1 MATISPLH
9 EDQLFK
15 LLRQLDTAPGASQ
28 RALAAA
34 IGVSLGRLNGLL
46 KEATDAGLV
55 KITESASHDK
65 RQRMA
70 YALTPRGAGEKNR
83 LTDTFLKR
91 KFAEYDA
98 LHAEL
103 TGTTSGLSP
112 AKHGSRLMQ
121 NNLAPIPE
129 LYVSYDSA
137 QKMKMEAAELTSWDL
152 TARQIC
158 DLELLMNGGFNPL
171 KGFLSEADYNGVVDD
186 MRLADGTLWPMPIT
200 LDVSEAFAEGL
211 EIGQD
216 IALRDPEGVILGTM
230 TVTDRWTPDKA
241 REAEAVFGADDSA
254 HPAVNY
260 LHTKA
265 GKVYL
270 GGPVTGIQQPVHYDF
285 RARRD
290 TPNELRAYFRKL
302 GWRRIVAFQT
312 RNPLHRAHQELT
324 FRAAKEA
331 EANLLIHPVVGLTKP
346 GDIDHFTRVRCY
358 EAVLD
363 QYPASTTTMSL
374 LNLAMRM
381 AGPREAVWHGLIR
394 KNHGCTH
401 MIVGRDHAGP
411 GKNSAGD
418 DFYGPYDAQDLFR
431 EHQAE
436 IGIEMVDFKHM
447 VYVQER
453 AQYEPADEIEDRENV
468 TILNISGT
476 ELRRRLQEGLEIPDW
491 FSFPAVVKELRKS
504 KPPRSQQGFT
514 VFFTG
519 FSGSGKST
527 IANALMVKLMEMG
540 GRPTTLLDGDIVR
553 KNLSSELG
561 FSKEHR
567 DLNIRRIGYV
577 ASEITKNGGIAICAP
592 IAPYATTRGAVREE
606 IEQYGAFCEVHVA
619 TSIEECERRDRK
631 GLYKLARAGK
641 IKEFTGISDPYD
653 VPETPELRLDTEGTD
668 VDYCAQQV
676 LLKLQE
682 MGLISA

>member
-1 MATISPLH
+1 MTMPS
-9 EDQLFK
+9 
-15 LLRQLDTAPGASQ
+15 
-28 RALAAA
+28 
-34 IGVSLGRLNGLL
+34 N
-46 KEATDAGLV
+46 
-55 KITESASHDK
+55 
-65 RQRMA
+65 
-70 YALTPRGAGEKNR
+70 LT
-83 LTDTFLKR
+83 
-91 KFAEYDA
+91 
-98 LHAEL
+98 
-103 TGTTSGLSP
+103 
-112 AKHGSRLMQ
+112 
-121 NNLAPIPE
+121 PIPE

-137 QKMKMEAAELTSWDL
+137 QKLKSDAAELASHDL

-171 KGFLSEADYNGVVDD
+171 RGFLSEADYNGVVDN
-186 MRLADGTLWPMPIT
+186 MRLTDGALWPIPIT
-200 LDVSEAFAEGL
+200 LDVSEDFARAL
-211 EIGQD
+211 KIGQD
-216 IALRDPEGVILGTM
+216 IALRDQEGVILATM
-230 TVTDRWTPDKA
+230 TITDRWQPNKA
-241 REAEAVFGADDSA
+241 HEAEKVYGADDDA

-260 LHTKA
+260 LHNTA
-265 GKVYL
+265 GDTYL
-270 GGPVTGIQQPVHYDF
+270 GGPITGLQQPVHYDF
-285 RARRD
+285 RGSRD
-290 TPNELRAYFRKL
+290 TPNELRTYFRKV

-331 EANLLIHPVVGLTKP
+331 QANLLIHPVVGLTKP
-346 GDIDHFTRVRCY
+346 GDVDHFTRVRCY

-363 QYPASTTTMSL
+363 KYPGATTTMSL

-401 MIVGRDHAGP
+401 FIVGRDHAGP

-431 EHQAE
+431 EHQDE
-436 IGIEMVDFKHM
+436 MGIEMVDFKHM
-447 VYVQER
+447 VYVLER
-453 AQYEPADEIEDRENV
+453 AQYEPLDEIEDAENV

-476 ELRRRLQEGLEIPDW
+476 ELRRRLSEGLEIPEW
-491 FSFPAVVKELRKS
+491 FSFPEVVKELRRTRPARNK
-504 KPPRSQQGFT
+504 QGFT

-540 GRPTTLLDGDIVR
+540 GRPVTLLDGDIVR

-561 FSKEHR
+561 FSKTHR

-592 IAPYATTRGAVREE
+592 IAPYSATRRAVRED
-606 IEQYGAFCEVHVA
+606 IEGYGAFLEVHIA

-641 IKEFTGISDPYD
+641 IKEFTGISDPYE
-653 VPETPELRLDTEGTD
+653 VPENPELRLETENVD
-668 VDYCAQQV
+668 VDNCAHQV
-676 LLKLQE
+676 LLKLE
-682 MGLISA
+682 SMGLIGG